1 LQKQFFL
8 LSFIC
13 ANKKLPQRGAFAA
26 AHFKHH
32 YIAFDTFCP
41 SFYFSFPPPKT
52 MYVCLCNAV
61 TEREVR
67 HAVALGA
74 SSLADLKESLGV
86 AMCCGKCADC
96 ARGVLTDE
104 RKAQRAAAAT
114 IKLVPHSMVLRPV
127 S

>member
-41 SFYFSFPPPKT
+41 S